1 MTCAKYG
8 MGLSFKE
15 DNMETYGSE
24 NTTELALALIE
35 VQKQMA
41 PATKDGSNPFTKS
54 NYATLNS
61 VMEACREPLLKNG
74 ILLTQIPVPPPDYLG
89 GGYLGLMT
97 KLIHAKSGQWQASLT
112 VIPLPKADP
121 QGMGSAI
128 TYARRYALTA
138 MLGMITE
145 DDDGELAKIP
155 TRSNAR
161 AQAPRRQAARPT
173 ANGEQISKFDA
184 PDGESSMLPQLD
196 GVSYQYTTAQDGR
209 QCVIATGNTMPK
221 KEILSGAGF
230 RWNAQR
236 KFWWKYLDAA

>member
-1 MTCAKYG
+1 
-8 MGLSFKE
+8 
-15 DNMETYGSE
+15 METYGSE

-35 VQKQMA
+35 VQKQMT

-97 KLIHAKSGQWQASLT
+97 KLIHAASGQWQASLT

-145 DDDGELAKIP
+145 DDDAEAAKLP
-155 TRSNAR
+155 TRTGKKEVVTAPTQNTRSQRAR
-161 AQAPRRQAARPT
+161 QPHSAQPEDTQRDEP
-173 ANGEQISKFDA
+173 
-184 PDGESSMLPQLD
+184 LPELD
-196 GVSYQYTTAQDGR
+196 GVTYQYTTTSDNR
-209 QCVIATGNTMPK
+209 QCIIATGNTLPQK
-221 KEILSGAGF
+221 DVLRNAGF
-230 RWNAQR
+230 RWDAR
-236 KFWWKYLDAA
+236 GKFWWRYADAA

>member
-1 MTCAKYG
+1 
-8 MGLSFKE
+8 
-15 DNMETYGSE
+15 METYGSE
-24 NTTELALALIE
+24 STTELALALIE

-41 PATKDGSNPFTKS
+41 PATKDGNNPFTKS

-61 VMEACREPLLKNG
+61 VMDACREPLLKNG

-145 DDDGELAKIP
+145 DDDAESAKLPPKSANYRQKSTAITQNP
-155 TRSNAR
+155 PKFTENQPNAHNKS
-161 AQAPRRQAARPT
+161 QDNFQ
-173 ANGEQISKFDA
+173 S
-184 PDGESSMLPQLD
+184 LPQLE
-196 GVSYQYTTAQDGR
+196 GIIYQYASAQDGR
-209 QCVIATGNTMPK
+209 QCIIASGNTQPK
-221 KEILSGAGF
+221 REILKGAGF

-236 KFWWKYLDAA
+236 KIWWKYADAA